1 MFVNL
6 KINKIKTKLIS
17 CSQITLKEEKK
28 NSNQYKLRSKLT
40 LKGRPSNVP
49 HTCGWIDPGV
59 KVHRLY
65 VVEPCWKR

>member
-28 NSNQYKLRSKLT
+28 KNSNQYELRSKLT

-49 HTCGWIDPGV
+49 HTCG
-59 KVHRLY
+59 
-65 VVEPCWKR
+65 

>member
-6 KINKIKTKLIS
+6 KINKIKIKLIS
-17 CSQITLKEEKK
+17 CSQITLKEEEK

-49 HTCGWIDPGV
+49 HTCG
-59 KVHRLY
+59 
-65 VVEPCWKR
+65 